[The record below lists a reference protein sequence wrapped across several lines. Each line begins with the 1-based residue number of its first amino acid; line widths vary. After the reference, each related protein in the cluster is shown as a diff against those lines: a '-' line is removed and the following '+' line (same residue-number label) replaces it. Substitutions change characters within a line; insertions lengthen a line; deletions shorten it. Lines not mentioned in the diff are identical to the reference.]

1 MRNSYYIYNSQDRDK
16 HIHTLSSVRDLCE
29 IVRLVDIEYTSKYIH
44 VKRGYK
50 SGTDVALVSLKQISS

>member
-16 HIHTLSSVRDLCE
+16 HIHTHSSVRDLGE

-44 VKRGYK
+44 VKRGIQRRHRR
-50 SGTDVALVSLKQISS
+50 SFNFT